1 MHVLGRAEECLA
13 STHHSYLPSLPP
25 PPQTFIEYA
34 IDYSR
39 ANAPLAQDLYADDVG
54 ATGLFLSSPMARCVT
69 GVTMY
74 VDNGLHAMGMALDS
88 VAMQQE

>member
-1 MHVLGRAEECLA
+1 MF
-13 STHHSYLPSLPP
+13 SIHSPHLPSLPFSLP
-25 PPQTFIEYA
+25 SSPFPSPQTFIEYA

-39 ANAPLAQDLYADDVG
+39 ANAPLEQDLYADDVG